1 MSLILPQ
8 TVGPASIPTKQNQP
22 NNRTTAVMGMPFK
35 PYPMTQGSFFA
46 MGRAAYNKGVNEN
59 VDSVG
64 QITTPPNF
72 TPIGTAPSGKKKW
85 YGSSGSRMS
94 SQYTN
99 LKTIEATGKSS
110 TNFINTQAM
119 SFSGPDQ
126 TSVKNAL
133 VRCRSNG
140 CVAPKKK
147 GANKMSST
155 STVPV

>member
-1 MSLILPQ
+1 MSILPQ

-22 NNRTTAVMGMPFK
+22 NNRTNAVMGMPFK
-35 PYPMTQGSFFA
+35 PSTMTQGSLFA
-46 MGRAAYNKGVNEN
+46 MGRAAYNKNVNQN

-64 QITTPPNF
+64 QSPAASLAASGQSPAAF
-72 TPIGTAPSGKKKW
+72 GKKKW
-85 YGSSGSRMS
+85 YGASSSRTS
-94 SQYTN
+94 SEHTN

-110 TNFINTQAM
+110 TNHVNTQKL

-133 VRCRSNG
+133 VRCRGNG

-147 GANKMSST
+147 GAIKIST
-155 STVPV
+155 